1 MLRLSRHVG
10 QLWDDRLAVCRAAWR
25 ARVSLRCA
33 DARCGAQADEASG
46 RLREVLT
53 PYIEAVA
60 ATLAPLKG
68 QLQFA
73 ALREATESS
82 EFGELARRLRRSLGG
97 PERA

>member
-1 MLRLSRHVG
+1 MDSCGITG
-10 QLWDDRLAVCRAAWR
+10 QQCNVLPGARAC
-25 ARVSLRCA
+25 RCA
-33 DARCGAQADEASG
+33 DTCCGAQADEASG

-60 ATLAPLKG
+60 ATFAPLKG

-97 PERA
+97 PDRA